1 TGWAGQSAAHMRA
14 LIEEVQSDHLK
25 VLFDIGN
32 TISHGYEPW
41 EFYTGI
47 KDLIGYVHVKDCIRS
62 PQGGRSQAYCLP
74 GDGDA
79 LIKEILADILKNGY
93 QGIISIEPHIAKII
107 HMDQNADP
115 QKMFETYINYAR
127 RFEEV

>member
-1 TGWAGQSAAHMRA
+1 MRT
-14 LIEEVQSDHLK
+14 LIEAVQSDHLT

-47 KDLIGYVHVKDCIRS
+47 RELIGYVHVKDCIRS
-62 PQGGRSQAYCLP
+62 PQGGRSETYCLP

-79 LIKEILADILKNGY
+79 RVKDILRDLFQNGY
-93 QGIISIEPHIAKII
+93 SGVASIEPHIAKII
-107 HMDQNADP
+107 HNDQAADP
-115 QKMFETYINYAR
+115 QKLFQSYINYAR
-127 RFEEV
+127 RFEQIVADVQEK